1 MQQIHR
7 PKLDLISNQEQI
19 PEPLSAFVAQLQTA
33 IDTADAKLF
42 NQSFAQDVL
51 WGSPFGAVV
60 SGYEQI
66 HTIHLRMFAN
76 ITPIAGASRYQVET
90 FSQPSDDVIIAYIRR
105 IAHLTEELKQ
115 PNQSEPK
122 LGSAFDELALIMLIQ
137 REGQWWLAAA
147 QHLPDRRDVYNQLSL
162 NQTAPASWALV

>member
-1 MQQIHR
+1 MQQINR
-7 PKLDLISNQEQI
+7 PKLDLVSNQEQI

-33 IDTADAKLF
+33 IDTADAQLF

-66 HTIHLRMFAN
+66 HTIHSRMFAN
-76 ITPIAGASRYQVET
+76 LTPVAGASRYQVET
-90 FSQPSDDVIIAYIRR
+90 FSQPSNDVIIAYIRR
-105 IAHLTEELKQ
+105 LANLAELKQ
-115 PNQSEPK
+115 PFQSEPK
-122 LGSAFDELALIMLIQ
+122 LGNAFDELALIVLIQ

-147 QHLPDRRDVYNQLSL
+147 QHLPDRRDVYRQ
-162 NQTAPASWALV
+162 